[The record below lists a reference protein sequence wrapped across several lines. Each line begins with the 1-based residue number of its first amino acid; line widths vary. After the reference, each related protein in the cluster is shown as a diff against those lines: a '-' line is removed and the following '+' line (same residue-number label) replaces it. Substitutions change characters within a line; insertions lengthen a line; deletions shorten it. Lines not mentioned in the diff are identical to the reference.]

1 VKAAGIRGGVFWF
14 AMGCLLTAQDFDNI
28 QAERVATGLQ
38 YADGMVWS
46 REGFL
51 VFADAAKKKIYRL
64 DAGTAPKPTDED
76 NNGAQGLAYDSMGR
90 LYICEPLTRRVVR
103 MDRKIKFETIAE
115 TFQGKK
121 LNAPNDVIVRRD
133 GQIYFT
139 DPAFAGAID
148 TRELDFNGVYH
159 VTPKGELDAISKWK
173 TRPNGIAL
181 APDGKTLYV
190 GDADRHAIVAFDL
203 DSRGGASNPR
213 DLITKIEG
221 VPNGIRTD
229 VNGRLY
235 VGARGLDV
243 YMPDG
248 KFVRR
253 LLGTEVIANCA
264 FGDNDFESLYASGR
278 KSIYKL
284 RIGVKGALQY

>member
-1 VKAAGIRGGVFWF
+1 MKLAALAVLGI
-14 AMGCLLTAQDFDNI
+14 LLCGPLAAQESDMI

-38 YADGMVWS
+38 YADGMVWA

-51 VFADAAKKKIYRL
+51 VFTDAAKKKIYRL
-64 DAGTAPKPTDED
+64 DPGASPKPTEED
-76 NNGAQGLAYDSMGR
+76 TNAAQGLAYDIQGR
-90 LYICEPLTRRVVR
+90 LYICEPSNRRLVR
-103 MDRKIKFETIAE
+103 MDRKAKLETVADA
-115 TFQGKK
+115 FQGRK
-121 LNAPNDVIVRRD
+121 LNAPNDVVVRKD

-148 TRELDFNGVYH
+148 SRELDFNGIFH
-159 VTPKGELDAISKWK
+159 VTPKGELDAVAKWK

-181 APDGKTLYV
+181 SPDGKTLYV
-190 GDADRHAIVAFDL
+190 SDTDRHAIVAFDL
-203 DSRGGASNPR
+203 DSRGNASSPR
-213 DLITKIEG
+213 DLIAKIEG

-235 VGARGLDV
+235 IGAKGLDV
-243 YMPDG
+243 YTPDG

-253 LLGTEVIANCA
+253 LLGTEIVTNCA
-264 FGDNDFESLYASGR
+264 FGDNDLETLYVSGR
-278 KSIYKL
+278 KAIYKL